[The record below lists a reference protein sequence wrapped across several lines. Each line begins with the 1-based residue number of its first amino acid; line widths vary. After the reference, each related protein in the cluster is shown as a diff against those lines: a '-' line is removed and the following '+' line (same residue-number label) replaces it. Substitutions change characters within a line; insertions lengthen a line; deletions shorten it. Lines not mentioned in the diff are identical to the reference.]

1 MMTFEEVQQ
10 RKVSSAAALLQK
22 LVDMRPRLF
31 QAEQLGKNELVV
43 QWLKGYAA
51 ALDELADTVKEQKKL
66 CKSDQCNT
74 LLDDEVTGLD
84 NAVRHINQVI
94 EGAELDEAKVR
105 AVLITINSRQH
116 SLEQLRKAA

>member
-1 MMTFEEVQQ
+1 MMTFDQLQQ
-10 RKVSSAAALLQK
+10 RKVSSAAALLKK
-22 LVDMRPRLF
+22 LVDIRPRLF

-43 QWLKGYAA
+43 QWLQGYAA
-51 ALDELADTVKEQKKL
+51 ALGELADTVTEQKKL

-74 LLDDEVTGLD
+74 LLDDEVTALD

-94 EGAELDEAKVR
+94 KGVELNEAKVR
-105 AVLITINSRQH
+105 AALITITSRQH